1 MTRVAALEEAMREWS
16 QKRVASTQGD
26 LVAPLLTE
34 IINQRAD
41 TMEDRLVKLLV
52 RIGYLATTNV
62 ELLLEQRRRS
72 GMNLEALFQ
81 DIGPRV
87 DRRWRRPR
95 DFNDMP
101 LPSDDT
107 VQRAKG
113 SAE

>member
-1 MTRVAALEEAMREWS
+1 MREWS
-16 QKRVASTQGD
+16 QKRVAATQGD
-26 LVAPLLTE
+26 VVAPLLTE
-34 IINQRAD
+34 IINQRVAAL
-41 TMEDRLVKLLV
+41 EDRLVKLLV

-95 DFNDMP
+95 DFSD
-101 LPSDDT
+101 LPVPDDRT
-107 VQRAKG
+107 VQQAK
-113 SAE
+113 SE

>member
-1 MTRVAALEEAMREWS
+1 MLSELINQRVAAL
-16 QKRVASTQGD
+16 
-26 LVAPLLTE
+26 
-34 IINQRAD
+34 
-41 TMEDRLVKLLV
+41 EDRLVKLLV
-52 RIGYLATTNV
+52 RVGYLATTNV

-72 GMNLEALFQ
+72 GMDLSTLFQ
-81 DIGPRV
+81 EIGPRV

>member
-1 MTRVAALEEAMREWS
+1 MTQTAGITDALREWA
-16 QKRVASTQGD
+16 QRRIAGGQAEI
-26 LVAPLLTE
+26 VAPILSDL
-34 IINQRAD
+34 INQR
-41 TMEDRLVKLLV
+41 TNTLEDRLVKLLV

-95 DFNDMP
+95 DFSD
-101 LPSDDT
+101 LPVPDERT
-107 VQRAKG
+107 VQQAKT
-113 SAE
+113 E